1 MTPIVA
7 PREAAGDRGEPN
19 KTLVS
24 LSNNIASNEDFTEKA
39 PNNTFIVEDT
49 IINRH

>member
-7 PREAAGDRGEPN
+7 PREAAGDRGELN

-24 LSNNIASNEDFTEKA
+24 LSNNIASNEDFTITEKA
-39 PNNTFIVEDT
+39 PTSSAFTF
-49 IINRH
+49 NY